1 MNIYVWI
8 YKNVLEVVEILRFYG
23 EKGFEV
29 LILLLNLRMLKNG
42 DIFENINKYIY
53 VNKIINDKKIIFF
66 FYMKVII
73 K

>member
-66 FYMKVII
+66 FI
-73 K
+73 